1 MSISKV
7 VLVSVALIGLS
18 CALLAVPPASV
29 PTNVAGV
36 PGVSGLVALIQ
47 SLVVLL
53 LSVLSILTQ
62 VPLPAV
68 LGLIPT
74 GLVNTIPTDLNAI
87 IAALPIVGGV
97 QLPQSMCLICPMFLV
112 VLVSLLQAL
121 IAVVLSLLSILL
133 QAPLPALSG
142 IIPTG
147 LVGTIPATL
156 DAVLKSLPLVGGLL
170 GGGGLSNLPILGGLL
185 RAL

>member
-1 MSISKV
+1 MSISKF
-7 VLVSVALIGLS
+7 VLVSVALVGLS
-18 CALLAVPPASV
+18 CALLAVPPVAV
-29 PTNVAGV
+29 PANVAGV

-68 LGLIPT
+68 WALILA

-87 IAALPIVGGV
+87 IAALPI
-97 QLPQSMCLICPMFLV
+97 V

-142 IIPTG
+142 IIPLG

-156 DAVLKSLPLVGGLL
+156 DAVSKSLPLVGGFL
-170 GGGGLSNLPILGGLL
+170 GGGGISNLAILGGLL

>member
-7 VLVSVALIGLS
+7 VLLTVALIGIS
-18 CALLAVPPASV
+18 CALIAVPPVPV

-68 LGLIPT
+68 LGLIPV

-87 IAALPIVGGV
+87 IAALPIVGGFNCH
-97 QLPQSMCLICPMFLV
+97 QSIVGELAA
-112 VLVSLLQAL
+112 SLDCCSAFP
-121 IAVVLSLLSILL
+121 AFHPAAS
-133 QAPLPALSG
+133 PLPALTG

-156 DAVLKSLPLVGGLL
+156 DAVIKSLPIVGGLL

>member
-1 MSISKV
+1 MPQEATSII
-7 VLVSVALIGLS
+7 LCALIDVP
-18 CALLAVPPASV
+18 AVPV

-68 LGLIPT
+68 LGLIPV

-87 IAALPIVGGV
+87 IAALPIVGGFNCH
-97 QLPQSMCLICPMFLV
+97 QSMCLICPIVGELAASPDRCSAFPAFHPV
-112 VLVSLLQAL
+112 AS
-121 IAVVLSLLSILL
+121 
-133 QAPLPALSG
+133 PLPALTG

-156 DAVLKSLPLVGGLL
+156 DAVIKSLPIVGGLL